1 MVSLVLASKH
11 KQKELK
17 IVKSHCFWKFYMY
30 AFRGLREFVA
40 KVVCICTCFITA
52 NIFPLFYI
60 RVIVPSV
67 LLHKSSLVEII
78 FFKKSGGK
86 ISLKN

>member
-1 MVSLVLASKH
+1 
-11 KQKELK
+11 
-17 IVKSHCFWKFYMY
+17 MY
-30 AFRGLREFVA
+30 AFRGLRGFVA

-67 LLHKSSLVEII
+67 LLHKSSLVEMI
-78 FFKKSGGK
+78 FFR
-86 ISLKN
+86 NQVARFF